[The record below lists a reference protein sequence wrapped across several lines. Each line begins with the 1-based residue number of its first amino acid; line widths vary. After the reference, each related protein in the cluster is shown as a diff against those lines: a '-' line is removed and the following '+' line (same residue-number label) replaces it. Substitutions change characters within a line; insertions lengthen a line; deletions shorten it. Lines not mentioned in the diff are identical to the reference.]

1 MTVLTSC
8 HIRKQGGNER
18 PGPCQMQKSPLE
30 IISISPKIGYNDH
43 NQLPPLEVARVPF
56 HYSKKNNKEKEFIYP
71 ASSVQRITK

>member
-1 MTVLTSC
+1 
-8 HIRKQGGNER
+8 
-18 PGPCQMQKSPLE
+18 MQKSPLE